1 MPFKEF
7 RNQRVPEGKVI
18 AGQNFYATAIAS
30 SKKLPQEQQ
39 HILRIRYKHVSSG
52 YDVALCGSF
61 DYTNLISELADCRS
75 CRCRINTCTVAEADH
90 PEFFPGSVG
99 LNLFEPVVDKFD
111 AV

>member
-7 RNQRVPEGKVI
+7 RIKECRKEKLLRAENV
-18 AGQNFYATAIAS
+18 YATAIAS
-30 SKKLPQEQQ
+30 SKKLPHEQQ

-90 PEFFPGSVG
+90 PEFLPGSVG
-99 LNLFEPVVDKFD
+99 LNLFKPVVDKFD